1 MPKKDNIL
9 QDKLTSLID
18 ENEKRLGQVQQWNDT
33 ITELRTAIA
42 RAKEEHDFTRGK
54 INAIEELITNDD

>member
-1 MPKKDNIL
+1 MPKKDNLL